1 MHEHRST
8 SYPKASSCERESGGI
23 SQPTDPD
30 AEPEGS
36 SKGETADP
44 QPPTDSGWAKAY
56 GLPSDMDPM
65 FSMYL

>member
-1 MHEHRST
+1 MNDDQPT
-8 SYPKASSCERESGGI
+8 SDQSDTTPRESATPH
-23 SQPTDPD
+23 S
-30 AEPEGS
+30 AEPNAVPEDL

-56 GLPSDMDPM
+56 ELPSDMDPM